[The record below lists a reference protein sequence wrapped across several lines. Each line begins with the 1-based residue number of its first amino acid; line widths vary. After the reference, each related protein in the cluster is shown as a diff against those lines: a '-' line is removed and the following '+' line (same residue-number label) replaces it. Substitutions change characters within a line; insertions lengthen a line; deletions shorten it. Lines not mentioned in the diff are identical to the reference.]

1 MLNDE
6 IKKTNLK
13 ENKKFTRVNL
23 LNPPFGSWDMDN
35 AIERKLK

>member
-23 LNPPFGSWDMDN
+23 LNPLFGSWDMDN